1 MSFKF
6 QLPPITSETGIDKL
20 RSYLMQMTDQLEYA
34 LNNLETSNFTENTKK
49 ELSQTSTTIAQQTT
63 DSSAEVLKAFIQK
76 TAEVIESQ
84 MDSMEQTFHG
94 QYTALSSQFGTYR
107 EETDNKIEANANAIT
122 QNYTNVQT
130 LIGETNDN
138 LSATQSQVDA
148 QKAIITETSRW
159 ETTTKGYIKSGLLYY
174 DGLTPIYGIAIGQIT
189 IDENDPEECMLRQ
202 GFYATYTGK
211 DIIFYKGTTEVA
223 RYSDIEAIVNQLNTN
238 KIIMGDFTIQVDSDG
253 FSIK

>member
-76 TAEVIESQ
+76 TAEVIEQQ
-84 MDSMEQTFHG
+84 MDSMEQTLHG
-94 QYTALSSQFGTYR
+94 EYTALSSQFGTYR
-107 EETDNKIEANANAIT
+107 EETDNKITANANAIT
-122 QNYTNVQT
+122 ANFTNVQT
-130 LIGETNDN
+130 MIGETNDK
-138 LSATQSQVDA
+138 LATTRGQVDSQGA
-148 QKAIITETSRW
+148 VISETSKW
-159 ETTTKGYIKSGLLYY
+159 EAITKAYIKNGLLYY
-174 DGLTPIYGIAIGQIT
+174 DGLTPIYGIAIGQIK
-189 IDENDPEECMLRQ
+189 IDPNDPEECMLKE
-202 GFYATYTGK
+202 GFYATYTGQ
-211 DIIFYKGTTEVA
+211 DIVFYKDNVEVL
-223 RYSDIEAIVNQLNTN
+223 RISDAESFLRQLSTN
-238 KIIMGDFTIQVDSDG
+238 KIVMGDFTIQVDSDG

>member
-76 TAEVIESQ
+76 TAEVIEQQ

-107 EETDNKIEANANAIT
+107 EETDNKITANANAIT
-122 QNYTNVQT
+122 ANFTDVQT
-130 LIGETNDN
+130 MIGETNDS
-138 LSATQSQVDA
+138 LSATQGVVSTQGDVQA
-148 QKAIITETSRW
+148 ETSKW
-159 ETTTKGYIKSGLLYY
+159 EAITKAYIKTGLLYY
-174 DGLTPIYGIAIGQIT
+174 DGLDPIYGIAIGQIK

-202 GFYATYTGK
+202 GFYATYTGS
-211 DIIFYKGTTEVA
+211 DIVFYKGTTEVA
-223 RYSDIEAIVNQLNTN
+223 RYSDMAAIVNELNTR
-238 KIIMGDFTIQVDSDG
+238 KIVMGSFTIDTTNG
-253 FSIK
+253 RFTIK

>member
-6 QLPPITSETGIDKL
+6 QLPPITSETSIDKL

-76 TAEVIESQ
+76 TAEVIETQ

-94 QYTALSSQFGTYR
+94 QYTALSSQFGKYR
-107 EETDNKIEANANAIT
+107 EETDNRITANANDIT
-122 QNYTNVQT
+122 ANFTNVQT
-130 LIGETNDN
+130 LIGETNSN
-138 LSATQSQVDA
+138 LATVNTIVTA
-148 QKAIITETSRW
+148 QGDVQAETSKW
-159 ETTTKGYIKSGLLYY
+159 ETTTKAYIKTGLLYY
-174 DGLTPIYGIAIGQIT
+174 DGIDPIYGIAIGQIK

-202 GFYATYTGK
+202 GFYATYTGS
-211 DIIFYKGTTEVA
+211 DIVFYKGTTEVA
-223 RYSDIEAIVNQLNTN
+223 RYSDMAAIVNELNTR
-238 KIIMGDFTIQVDSDG
+238 KIVMGSFTIDTTNG
-253 FSIK
+253 RFTIK

>member
-6 QLPPITSETGIDKL
+6 QLPPITSETSIDKL

-34 LNNLETSNFTENTKK
+34 LNNLETSNFTETSRK
-49 ELSQTSTTIAQQTT
+49 EIANTSTEIAQQTT

-94 QYTALSSQFGTYR
+94 QYTALSSQFGKYR
-107 EETDNKIEANANAIT
+107 EETDNRIEANATAIT
-122 QNYTNVQT
+122 QNYTDVQT

-148 QKAIITETSRW
+148 QGAIITETSKW

-174 DGLTPIYGIAIGQIT
+174 EGLTPIYGIAIGQIT

-223 RYSDIEAIVNQLNTN
+223 RYSDIEAIVNQLNAN